1 MYGTGGTEGAAF
13 DGLKDA
19 FYHPSSYNIY
29 EFPNIWDE
37 DVDENSKCAFFVPQ
51 WANMEGFD
59 EDGNQKYMDK
69 DGNSLR
75 DIAIHECVKQ
85 RKIVQEGKGDQQLLD
100 RYVAE
105 RPLTPAEAMLELGGN
120 IFPRKLLLNQLSKL
134 RTNTKLQSMKHVVD
148 LRWDGNGGVEA
159 VEKKLGDIT
168 TYPLKNGEKPEGSI
182 VIWEYPVTDPP
193 YGLYIAGNDPRL
205 GHRKMKTGQKR

>member
-1 MYGTGGTEGAAF
+1 LNVHPKIKYKQKALETIYESVKNRQRWRKNNFEYETIKSITNLGVNVVYDISTEKYHNYIAEGFINHNCAF

-75 DIAIHECVKQ
+75 DIAIRECVKQ

-120 IFPRKLLLNQLSKL
+120 IFPRKLLLNQLSRL
-134 RTNTKLQSMKHVVD
+134 RTNTKL
-148 LRWDGNGGVEA
+148 
-159 VEKKLGDIT
+159 
-168 TYPLKNGEKPEGSI
+168 
-182 VIWEYPVTDPP
+182 
-193 YGLYIAGNDPRL
+193 
-205 GHRKMKTGQKR
+205 